1 MLNGQFVAF
10 VKLKG
15 TAMWT
20 FMQLQSSL
28 LDPLS
33 LSVLKKT
40 IYQ

>member
-15 TAMWT
+15 TVMQLL
-20 FMQLQSSL
+20 MQLQSSL

-33 LSVLKKT
+33 LSILIKT